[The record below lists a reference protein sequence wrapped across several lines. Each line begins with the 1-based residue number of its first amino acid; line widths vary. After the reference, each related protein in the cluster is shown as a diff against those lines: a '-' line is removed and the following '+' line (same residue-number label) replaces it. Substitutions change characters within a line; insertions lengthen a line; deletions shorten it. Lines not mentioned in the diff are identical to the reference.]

1 VVLQGLKAL
10 LPNETQTKP
19 KQNPNKRA
27 RRRQSTAWRN
37 Q

>member
-19 KQNPNKRA
+19 KEK
-27 RRRQSTAWRN
+27 SLSVGVIG
-37 Q
+37 